1 MGASKSFVFASLWL
15 VGACASSPPSATPVV
30 SSSGSPSDAPS
41 KPLSIPR
48 DIVAGPTVPGA
59 TGGTCENGKLEQA
72 LSSKAIQSRQC
83 YESLLRKQPD
93 AQGRMVVGL
102 KLSKRGKVESA
113 RLVSDDLGD
122 AQLASCVLKRFRGA
136 SYPAP
141 KSGCAEVHVPL
152 RYEPRRSAKSW

>member
-1 MGASKSFVFASLWL
+1 MGARNFLVLASMLL
-15 VGACASSPPSATPVV
+15 VSACAASPPPATPAA
-30 SSSGSPSDAPS
+30 SHPSEASAQPT

-48 DIVAGPTVPGA
+48 DIVAGPSVTGTP
-59 TGGTCENGKLEQA
+59 GGTCENGKLEQA

-141 KSGCAEVHVPL
+141 KSGCAEVQVPL